1 MHHPASILL
10 IKSCIIGRSR
20 KWRTVFFILFK
31 KKKTAEPAKA
41 PVEDVPLFQEPRA
54 EAEPERIPTKTTI
67 NRDAP
72 KKTYGK
78 EEPVK
83 KAPAKKEPVKKEPAK
98 KESAK
103 KAPAEKKALAKK
115 PVIPS
120 PAIPGKVPK
129 ELRGFE
135 SELKGYA
142 AHSRM
147 PFSSETANMVFTE
160 YMAKVFREAGY
171 KMVLIRDQE
180 NGIITMLDKDKAG
193 DEDII
198 KGKLVVKC
206 VYMKKGSVDPQP
218 IISAQEEGALNRAD
232 ETWCITTTD
241 FTQSAIRRSRKP
253 DAKVK
258 LLTGQKL
265 YKEFLSKNEDEE

>member
-1 MHHPASILL
+1 MSEDSENKKNGLTVGGVSGNKKMRLGRVHKKSDKADDTAAAPAAA
-10 IKSCIIGRSR
+10 
-20 KWRTVFFILFK
+20 VAPAPA
-31 KKKTAEPAKA
+31 AEVAPEKQEKAPEAEKPAK
-41 PVEDVPLFQEPRA
+41 
-54 EAEPERIPTKTTI
+54 
-67 NRDAP
+67 
-72 KKTYGK
+72 K
-78 EEPVK
+78 ETAK
-83 KAPAKKEPVKKEPAK
+83 KAPAKKA
-98 KESAK
+98 SAK
-103 KAPAEKKALAKK
+103 KPA
-115 PVIPS
+115 IPS

-129 ELRGFE
+129 ELKDFE
-135 SELKGYA
+135 LELKGYA

-218 IISAQEEGALNRAD
+218 VISAQEEGALNRAD

>member
-1 MHHPASILL
+1 MW
-10 IKSCIIGRSR
+10 C
-20 KWRTVFFILFK
+20 TVFFNLFK
-31 KKKTAEPAKA
+31 KKKTAEPPAKA

-83 KAPAKKEPVKKEPAK
+83 KAPAKK
-98 KESAK
+98 
-103 KAPAEKKALAKK
+103 APAEKKAPAKKAPAKK

-180 NGIITMLDKDKAG
+180 NGIITMLDRDKAG
-193 DEDII
+193 DEDTI
-198 KGKLVVKC
+198 KGKMVVKC

-218 IISAQEEGALNRAD
+218 VISAQEEGALNRAD

-265 YKEFLSKNEDEE
+265 YKEFLSKN

>member
-10 IKSCIIGRSR
+10 MKSCIIGQPR
-20 KWRTVFFILFK
+20 KWRTVFFNLFK
-31 KKKTAEPAKA
+31 KKKTAESPATE
-41 PVEDVPLFQEPRA
+41 PVEDVPLFQEQRA
-54 EAEPERIPTKTTI
+54 EKIPTKTTI

-83 KAPAKKEPVKKEPAK
+83 KASAKKEP
-98 KESAK
+98 AK
-103 KAPAEKKALAKK
+103 KAPAEKKAPAKKASAKK
-115 PVIPS
+115 PAIPS

-129 ELRGFE
+129 ELKGFE

-180 NGIITMLDKDKAG
+180 NGIITMLDRDKAG
-193 DEDII
+193 DEDTI

-218 IISAQEEGALNRAD
+218 VISAQEEGALNRAD

>member
-10 IKSCIIGRSR
+10 MKSCIIGQPR
-20 KWRTVFFILFK
+20 KWRTVFFNLFK
-31 KKKTAEPAKA
+31 KKKTAESPATE
-41 PVEDVPLFQEPRA
+41 PVEDVPLFQEQRA
-54 EAEPERIPTKTTI
+54 EKIPTKTTI

-83 KAPAKKEPVKKEPAK
+83 KASDKKEP
-98 KESAK
+98 AK
-103 KAPAEKKALAKK
+103 KAPAEKKAPAKKASAKK
-115 PVIPS
+115 PAIPS

-129 ELRGFE
+129 ELKGFE

-180 NGIITMLDKDKAG
+180 NGIITMLDRDKAG
-193 DEDII
+193 DEDTI

-218 IISAQEEGALNRAD
+218 VISAQEEGALNRAD